1 MSGDHNMNQTS
12 SAWRKRQIAL
22 NKKAENA
29 RELGLDYEP
38 DKTVIDMARE
48 ADVKPMLYDGQW
60 AVTNLDKFAELVR
73 ENEREACIEDIL
85 WHVPRSGRDTPEYQ
99 RAMKTI
105 ARIRARGQA

>member
-60 AVTNLDKFAELVR
+60 AVTNLDKFAELVQAKKQADI
-73 ENEREACIEDIL
+73 ETLYAMYMQACEQRDSL
-85 WHVPRSGRDTPEYQ
+85 MDQQSAMVAAMRGRIQ
-99 RAMKTI
+99 
-105 ARIRARGQA
+105 